1 MNSLSKLDKEYD
13 VPVPTIQS
21 NVLRELNVLLS
32 NLKLKIN
39 GDIDLFA
46 ATIKVSFE
54 ICFLYYPN

>member
-1 MNSLSKLDKEYD
+1 LSKLDKEYD

-21 NVLRELNVLLS
+21 NVLKELDILLS

-46 ATIKVSFE
+46 ATVKVSTYKVLFQ
-54 ICFLYYPN
+54 YYQC